1 MRPRVAL
8 DGAEAGPAVDRLGKV
23 IDAASVVAV
32 LLDQSEAINVDL
44 LMGQRGNMLI
54 IRLGKGC

>member
-8 DGAEAGPAVDRLGKV
+8 DGAEAGPAVDRFGKV

-44 LMGQRGNMLI
+44 LMGQRGNILV